1 VLSPLSFECSFPQ
14 RDIEAGEELTYDYRF
29 SGEEQLRCN
38 CGSTRCRGYVNEL
51 QGEARA

>member
-1 VLSPLSFECSFPQ
+1 MSFKYSFSQ

-38 CGSTRCRGYVNEL
+38 CGSARCRGYVNEPTV
-51 QGEARA
+51 EARA